1 MTNPV
6 FDPGILRQSLELQ
19 SFTDI
24 SDGRGG
30 FSRTW
35 STTATLFASVKP
47 ASASRQIIAGTPQL
61 IVTHQITIRYRD
73 DISFDQRFVSDERV
87 FDIHAI
93 YDVDE
98 TKRFLLCLC
107 EEVKS

>member
-35 STTATLFASVKP
+35 STIATLFAAVKP

-61 IVTHQITIRYRD
+61 IITHQIIIRYRD
-73 DISFDQRFVSDERV
+73 GISFDQRFVWDDRIFNV
-87 FDIHAI
+87 HIVQDL
-93 YDVDE
+93 DE
-98 TKRFLLCLC
+98 TKRFHSCQC
-107 EEVKS
+107 EEVEQ